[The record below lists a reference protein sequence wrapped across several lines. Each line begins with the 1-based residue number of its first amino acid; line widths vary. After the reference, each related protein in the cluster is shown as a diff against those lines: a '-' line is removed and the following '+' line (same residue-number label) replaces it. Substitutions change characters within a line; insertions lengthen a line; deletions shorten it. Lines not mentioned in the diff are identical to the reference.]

1 MKRVVGVVACSLGL
15 AACGSISMPSMPSFD
30 VFGGGSTPVPASGTA
45 AVRIESE
52 PPGAD
57 ARTSGGQGCRTPCT
71 LTVSAR
77 GDFSVNFSLNGYQP
91 QSITARVVAPDDLR
105 GDGELGASS
114 GEPRIVP
121 NPIFAALDPA
131 PPPPPAAAKRK
142 PPPRKLPPRTS
153 QNVPPPQ
160 LGSAPPPSTALSPF
174 PSR

>member
-30 VFGGGSTPVPASGTA
+30 VFGGGSGSVPASGTA
-45 AVRIESE
+45 AVRVESE

-57 ARTSGGQGCRTPCT
+57 ARTSGGQGCRTPCS

-77 GDFSVNFSLNGYQP
+77 GDFTVNFSLNGYQP
-91 QSITARVVAPDDLR
+91 QSVSARVVAPDDLR
-105 GDGELGASS
+105 GDSEFGSS
-114 GEPRIVP
+114 SEPRIVP

-131 PPPPPAAAKRK
+131 PPPPAAAKRK
-142 PPPRKLPPRTS
+142 PAPRKLPPRTS
-153 QNVPPPQ
+153 QNVPPPPP
-160 LGSAPPPSTALSPF
+160 LASAPPPSSTLSPF